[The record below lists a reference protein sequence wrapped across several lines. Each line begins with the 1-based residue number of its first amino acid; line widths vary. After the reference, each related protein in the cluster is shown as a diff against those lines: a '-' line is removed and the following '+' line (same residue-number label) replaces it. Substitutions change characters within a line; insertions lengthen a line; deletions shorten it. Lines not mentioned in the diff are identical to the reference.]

1 MKVIEKKV
9 KNLDKVYI
17 LLVQELNMMECGK
30 MIKNMV
36 KALMNLAMGIN
47 ILVHGLE
54 ESNMD

>member
-1 MKVIEKKV
+1 MKVIGKKV
-9 KNLDKVYI
+9 KNLGKVYI

-36 KALMNLAMGIN
+36 KVLMSLAMGIN